1 MMYEVPTTLIGDDFL
16 IISWY
21 NLKMLCGG
29 CFSAGFIFNY
39 IINYFKMKGKNNGE

>member
-29 CFSAGFIFNY
+29 CFTAGFILNYIFNY
-39 IINYFKMKGKNNGE
+39 MKGKNVRE